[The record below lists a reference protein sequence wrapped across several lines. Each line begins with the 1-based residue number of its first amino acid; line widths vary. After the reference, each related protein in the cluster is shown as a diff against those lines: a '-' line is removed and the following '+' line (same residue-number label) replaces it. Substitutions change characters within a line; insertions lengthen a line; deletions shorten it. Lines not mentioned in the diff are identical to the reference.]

1 VFELLEDESRDWA
14 ARTGGSVVEL
24 HAYALP
30 AGATDTDALKR
41 ELLAGLH
48 TLYPETAGA
57 QIVEERFLIRQD
69 CPAFAPGSYALR
81 PESATPWRGLA
92 LAGDFVKLPFPTAL
106 MERAAAAGFLAA
118 STLLDAWNVSPEPL
132 WSVALRGP
140 AAWKKPA

>member
-1 VFELLEDESRDWA
+1 
-14 ARTGGSVVEL
+14 VVEL

-30 AGATDTDALKR
+30 AGVVDIEALKR

-48 TLYPETAGA
+48 TLYPETLGA
-57 QIVEERFLIRQD
+57 RVIEERFLLRQD
-69 CPAFAPGSYALR
+69 CPAFAPGSHVAR
-81 PESATPWRGLA
+81 PETATPWRGLA

-118 STLLDAWNVSPEPL
+118 STLLDAWDVSPEPL

-140 AAWKKPA
+140 AVWKKPA